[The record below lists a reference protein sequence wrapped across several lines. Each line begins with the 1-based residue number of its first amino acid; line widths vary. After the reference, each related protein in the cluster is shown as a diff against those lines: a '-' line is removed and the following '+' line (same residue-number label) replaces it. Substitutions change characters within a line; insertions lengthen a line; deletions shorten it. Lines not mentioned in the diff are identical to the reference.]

1 VIHRGAP
8 NQKPSGDK
16 SNPSWRKDFTVTFP
30 SEHDF
35 AMLLFQLFV
44 LLCSALALGELF
56 RRVGQPTVVGEILAG
71 ILLGPSFLG
80 ALAPHLSASLFAG
93 AQTQLL
99 GSLAW
104 LGSVFLLVLAGMET
118 NLATLVRERRVVA
131 LTSLIGIAV
140 PFTAGFIVG
149 LNLPAAYVIDP
160 SNRILFS
167 LFLAT
172 ALSISAIPLVAKILM
187 DINLLRAPVGQT
199 ILGSA
204 IVNDL
209 VGWILFAVILSAA
222 AINTRAQLPLAE
234 VIFLTLAFTAACL
247 TVGRKLVW
255 RLFVHFRTLKTPPE
269 GILGLAVLI
278 AFFCAATTQWIGIHA
293 IFGAFL
299 AGVMIGE
306 TGEAI
311 NGTRDLLRQMV
322 YYIFSPIFFG
332 TMGLRANFTEHFDL
346 ALALGLLAVA
356 IVAKFAGGC
365 LGAQL
370 GGKKSRETVAI
381 GLGLLPQG
389 AMGIILA
396 FLALEYGIIT
406 EPVFVALICTAT
418 VTSLLS
424 GPLIK
429 RVMKPQ
435 VEPAAER
442 AEISA

>member
-1 VIHRGAP
+1 M
-8 NQKPSGDK
+8 
-16 SNPSWRKDFTVTFP
+16 TFP
-30 SEHDF
+30 SEQDF
-35 AMLLFQLFV
+35 ALLLFQLFV
-44 LLCSALALGELF
+44 LLCSALTLGELF
-56 RRVGQPTVVGEILAG
+56 RRLGQPSVIGEILAG

-80 ALAPHLSASLFAG
+80 ALAPQLNASLFVG
-93 AQTQLL
+93 PQTQLL

-104 LGSVFLLVLAGMET
+104 LGSVFLLLLAGTET

-140 PFTAGFIVG
+140 PFTSGFIVG
-149 LNLPAAYVIDP
+149 LNLPEAYLIDP
-160 SNRILFS
+160 SKRILLS

-187 DINLLRAPVGQT
+187 DLDLLRAPVGQT
-199 ILGSA
+199 VLGSA

-222 AINTRAQLPLAE
+222 AGGVRGQLPLTGI
-234 VIFLTLAFTAACL
+234 VMLTLVFSAVCL

-255 RLFVHFRTLKTPPE
+255 RLFVYVRLLQMPPE
-269 GILGLAVLI
+269 GILGLVVLI
-278 AFFCAATTQWIGIHA
+278 AFVCAAFTQWIGIHA

-311 NGTRDLLRQMV
+311 NGTRALLRQMV
-322 YYIFSPIFFG
+322 YYIFSPIFFA
-332 TMGLRANFTEHFDL
+332 TMGLRADFTAHFDATL
-346 ALALGLLAVA
+346 VLGFLAVA
-356 IVAKFAGGC
+356 VVTKFIGGC

-370 GGKKSRETVAI
+370 GGKRGHEALAI
-381 GLGLLPQG
+381 GFGLLPQG

-396 FLALEYGIIT
+396 FLALEYGIISET
-406 EPVFVALICTAT
+406 VFVALICTAT

-429 RVMKPQ
+429 RVMKPR
-435 VEPAAER
+435 VEGAAKGAR
-442 AEISA
+442 ISA

>member
-1 VIHRGAP
+1 
-8 NQKPSGDK
+8 
-16 SNPSWRKDFTVTFP
+16 VTFP

-35 AMLLFQLFV
+35 ALLLFQLFV

-56 RRVGQPTVVGEILAG
+56 RRIGQPTVVGEILAG
-71 ILLGPSFLG
+71 ILLGPSLLG
-80 ALAPHLSASLFAG
+80 ALSPQLSAALFAG
-93 AQTQLL
+93 TQTQLL

-118 NLATLVRERRVVA
+118 NLVTLVQERRVVA

-149 LNLPAAYVIDP
+149 LYLPDAYIIDP
-160 SNRILFS
+160 SKRILFS

-187 DINLLRAPVGQT
+187 DLDLLRAPVGQT

-209 VGWILFAVILSAA
+209 VGWVLFSVILSAA
-222 AINTRAQLPLAE
+222 ATSTRAYLPLTGT
-234 VIFLTLAFTAACL
+234 VFLTLGFTAICL

-255 RLFVHFRTLKTPPE
+255 RLFVYFRILKTPPE

-278 AFFCAATTQWIGIHA
+278 AFFCAAFTQWIGIHA

-322 YYIFSPIFFG
+322 YYIFSPIFFA
-332 TMGLRANFTEHFDL
+332 TMGLRADFTEHFDL
-346 ALALGLLAVA
+346 PLALGLLTVA
-356 IVAKFAGGC
+356 MVAKFIGGC

-370 GGKKSRETVAI
+370 GGKKGRETFAI
-381 GLGLLPQG
+381 GSGLLPQG

-396 FLALEYGIIT
+396 FLALEYGIIA

-418 VTSLLS
+418 LTALVG
-424 GPLIK
+424 GPLLK
-429 RVMKPQ
+429 RVMKP
-435 VEPAAER
+435 EAEAAARR

>member
-1 VIHRGAP
+1 
-8 NQKPSGDK
+8 
-16 SNPSWRKDFTVTFP
+16 VTFP

-35 AMLLFQLFV
+35 ALLLFQLFV
-44 LLCSALALGELF
+44 LLCSALGLGELF

-80 ALAPHLSASLFAG
+80 GLAPQLSTSLFVG
-93 AQTQLL
+93 TQTQLL

-140 PFTAGFIVG
+140 PFSAGFMIG
-149 LNLPAAYVIDP
+149 LNLPASYMIDP
-160 SNRILFS
+160 SSRILFS
-167 LFLAT
+167 FFLAT

-187 DINLLRAPVGQT
+187 DIDLLRAPVGQT

-222 AINTRAQLPLAE
+222 AAGARAQFPLLG
-234 VIFLTLAFTAACL
+234 VILLILGFTAACL

-332 TMGLRANFTEHFDL
+332 TMGLRANLTEHFDL
-346 ALALGLLAVA
+346 PLTLGLLVVAVL
-356 IVAKFAGGC
+356 AKFVGGC
-365 LGAQL
+365 VGAHL
-370 GGKKSRETVAI
+370 GGKKGNETVAI

-406 EPVFVALICTAT
+406 EPVFVALLCTAT
-418 VTSLLS
+418 VTSLLG
-424 GPLIK
+424 GPLLK
-429 RVMKPQ
+429 RVMKPS
-435 VEPAAER
+435 AEGARRR